1 MSKAI
6 ANPKIFAAVCLLFAG
21 ATIFNVTANATSNVN
36 GVGASG
42 MGLRVPERISAPV
55 LKVGPTLPPSPWD
68 DDSPNIATN
77 AR

>member
-1 MSKAI
+1 MSKAL
-6 ANPKIFAAVCLLFAG
+6 ANPKIFAAACLLFAG
-21 ATIFNVTANATSNVN
+21 ATIFNVTANATSNAD
-36 GVGASG
+36 GVGGSG

-68 DDSPNIATN
+68 DDSPFVATD